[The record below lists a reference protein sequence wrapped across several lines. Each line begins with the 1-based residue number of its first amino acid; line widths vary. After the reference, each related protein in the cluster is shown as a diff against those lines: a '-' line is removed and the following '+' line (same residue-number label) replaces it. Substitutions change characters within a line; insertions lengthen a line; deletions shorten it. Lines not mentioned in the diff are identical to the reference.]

1 MILGVLMVFGIFGG
15 RDKRTPPTRED
26 LVRNAVRFIVSNGFH
41 VSFGTVTRTS
51 SIQDYRNLNPEQRIA
66 KAVSLTVE
74 SFRDESLTYVN
85 LKMEQVKDQILTD
98 SLVAELTEELIDE
111 AVDAARGRAMVKGVR
126 AGLDRSEA
134 FLKLLDAESV
144 KEVEVIERWIERS
157 NAYKEVTGG

>member
-1 MILGVLMVFGIFGG
+1 MVFGIFGG

-26 LVRNAVRFIVSNGFH
+26 LVRNAVRFIVSSGFYLSGG
-41 VSFGTVTRTS
+41 VVNRIS
-51 SIQDYRNLNPEQRIA
+51 SAHTYSRLTPEQRIQA
-66 KAVSLTVE
+66 AVAATVE
-74 SFRDESLTYVN
+74 SFRDQELYYVN
-85 LKMEQVKDQILTD
+85 RKMEEVKDQLLTD